1 MKRVVLEKK
10 CQMNLLTHK
19 SEKKTKR
26 KKKNL
31 LERGRGIVMARVKP
45 QAMLIV
51 LSLAVIVLTAMVLGI
66 DRVPGLG
73 VVALAGA
80 LTKLVEKD

>member
-1 MKRVVLEKK
+1 MESGSTCGRS
-10 CQMNLLTHK
+10 NLGVWWFCRQK
-19 SEKKTKR
+19 SVT
-26 KKKNL
+26 
-31 LERGRGIVMARVKP
+31 ERRGGIVMARVKP